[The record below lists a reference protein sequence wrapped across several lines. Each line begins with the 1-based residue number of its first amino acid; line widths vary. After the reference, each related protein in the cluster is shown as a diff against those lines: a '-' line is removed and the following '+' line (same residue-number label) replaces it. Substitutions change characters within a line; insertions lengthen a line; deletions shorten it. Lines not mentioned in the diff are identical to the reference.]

1 MSVSVPS
8 RGTVRIGTCPHG
20 LSPGACPI
28 CSGMSGGGNKP
39 KTADFTAKPGE
50 MSWNECAAIGAFLK
64 SLKNAQ
70 MAREADYQRHLVN
83 MANFEANMAKAAEN
97 LSKFIQTMSQNAL
110 TKPLAFVLQKTLL
123 PLVKGMKNLPVTVLN
138 ALANISA
145 KFADISDKLT
155 AVYGEFKA
163 AVNKKISDFAKKI
176 KKKLKSIFEIFSAD
190 NDSDENEVMV
200 AFEKK
205 LNQLK
210 SLLEKISEKLSEE
223 QENDAD

>member
-1 MSVSVPS
+1 MSVSVPTI
-8 RGTVRIGTCPHG
+8 GAVRIGTCPHG

-28 CSGMSGGGNKP
+28 CSGMSGGGNKL

-83 MANFEANMAKAAEN
+83 MANFEANMAKSAEN
-97 LSKFIQTMSQNAL
+97 LSKFIQTMSQNSL
-110 TKPLAFVLQKTLL
+110 TKPLAFVVQKTLL
-123 PLVKGMKNLPVTVLN
+123 PLVKGMKNLPVNVLN
-138 ALANISA
+138 TLANISA

>member
-1 MSVSVPS
+1 MSVSVPTI
-8 RGTVRIGTCPHG
+8 GTVRIGTCPHG

-28 CSGMSGGGNKP
+28 CSGMSGGGNKV

-70 MAREADYQRHLVN
+70 MAREADYQRHLIN
-83 MANFEANMAKAAEN
+83 MARFEANMAKAAEN
-97 LSKFIQTMSQNAL
+97 LSRFIQTMSQNAL
-110 TKPLAFVLQKTLL
+110 TKPLAVIAQKVFMPILN
-123 PLVKGMKNLPVTVLN
+123 GMKNLPVNILN
-138 ALANISA
+138 TIVNISA

-176 KKKLKSIFEIFSAD
+176 KKKLKSIFEIFGAD
-190 NDSDENEVMV
+190 NESDENEVMV
-200 AFEKK
+200 QFEKK

-210 SLLEKISEKLSEE
+210 SLLEKISEKLKEE
-223 QENDAD
+223 LEDDAD